1 MLRLN
6 KYIFLFLPIISLLI
20 FQQLHL
26 ISSWI
31 FAIFYSIISIYYCSI
46 QTEKISN
53 RYLKDGQN
61 MFKIGSA
68 CAFAFII
75 LITAFPI
82 GGYMTVPLILPH
94 STEKADAV
102 LVLASGATAAGEPNL
117 ATYQRIIHGA
127 KLVKNGQAK
136 HLYISTGFSPN
147 YGFLEYDAVTSL
159 TKMLDIPQDKITIFK
174 SEEIKTTATEA
185 QYAKKYLNSKGINK
199 ILLTTS
205 NAHIYRSCLTFEK
218 LGFTVLPAP
227 SHNKQTTIYANN
239 NYSMFKSAMH
249 EWIGLAWYYLMG
261 RI

>member
-6 KYIFLFLPIISLLI
+6 KYIFLVLPIISLLI

-26 ISSWI
+26 IPSWF
-31 FAIFYSIISIYYCSI
+31 FAVFFFFFFIYYCFI
-46 QTEKISN
+46 QKEKISN

-75 LITAFPI
+75 IITAFPI
-82 GGYMTVPLILPH
+82 GGYMSVPLILPH

-117 ATYQRIIHGA
+117 ATYQRVIHGA
-127 KLVKNGQAK
+127 KLVKSGQAK
-136 HLYISTGFSPN
+136 HLYISTGFSKV
-147 YGFLEYDAVTSL
+147 YGFLEYDAVASL
-159 TKMLDIPQDKITIFK
+159 TQMLDIPKDKITIFK
-174 SEEIKTTATEA
+174 SEEIETTATEA
-185 QYAKKYLNSKGINK
+185 QYAKNFFNSKGINK

-218 LGFTVLPAP
+218 FGFTVLPAP
-227 SHNKQTTIYANN
+227 SHNKQTTIYANS

-249 EWIGLAWYYLMG
+249 EWIGLCWYYIMG